1 MAGHSKWSKVKR
13 FKGAIDAKRGKIFS
27 KLSKEISIAAKSG
40 GGDPNG
46 NPRLRSAILAARAA
60 SMPNDNVERAIKR
73 GTGEGTD
80 AQHFEEIV
88 YEGYGPGGV
97 ALIVEA
103 ATDNKNRSAAEIRS
117 IFTKNHGNLASSGS
131 VSYMFH
137 RKGQIAVPRSSISE
151 DKIFELSLE
160 AGAEELTSDE
170 EAYVITT
177 APDQL
182 YAVAEAL
189 KNAGV
194 TTESQKFTFTPD
206 TTITVGD
213 EAVAQQVLRLCDAL
227 EDDDDVQN
235 VYSNLEIPDE
245 LLAKMPA

>member
-13 FKGAIDAKRGKIFS
+13 FKGAIDSKRGQVFS

-40 GGDPNG
+40 GGDPDG
-46 NPRLRSAILAARAA
+46 NPRLRSAIQAARAV
-60 SMPNDNVERAIKR
+60 SMPNDNIERAIRR
-73 GTGEGTD
+73 GTGEGSE
-80 AQHFEEIV
+80 AQHFDEIV

-103 ATDNKNRSAAEIRS
+103 ATDNKNRTAAEVRS
-117 IFTKNHGNLASSGS
+117 IFSKNHGNLAANRS

-137 RKGQIAVPRSSISE
+137 RKGQIAVPRSSIDE
-151 DKIFELSLE
+151 DKLLELVLE
-160 AGAEELTSDE
+160 TGAEELTTDE
-170 EAYVITT
+170 DAYLVTT

-194 TTESQKFTFTPD
+194 TTESPKFTFIPD
-206 TTITVGD
+206 TTITVAD

-235 VYSNLEIPDE
+235 VYSNLEIPE
-245 LLAKMPA
+245 QEKLPA